1 MKVVYGN
8 PKTVLTLGM
17 ATLGDIP
24 TPFIGFADRAKV
36 VDFDAM
42 TSGPDASVLIEKID
56 AAGGVIIYIENPIAA
71 QRIHM
76 MMSQLFEA
84 AQAGEWGGLNQLE
97 AGLQ

>member
-42 TSGPDASVLIEKID
+42 TSGPDASVLIDKID
-56 AAGGVIIYIENPIAA
+56 AAGGVIIYIENPDAA
-71 QRIHM
+71 ERLHKFM
-76 MMSQLFEA
+76 AHLFYSAQQGNWGDINQSEA
-84 AQAGEWGGLNQLE
+84 E
-97 AGLQ
+97 LQ